1 MILPWQKQKWW
12 QISRKC
18 RLSFLDFSRL
28 FCRNS
33 FIQSYKCKYF
43 LYTFNILPNIFVYQ
57 IKVNIGWIRCL
68 WIFLLINIDPKVSII
83 FMIKLCFFMLQS
95 TCSVDI
101 QYCFS
106 SDEKESHVIFIWAKI
121 FVVNCNFSHTSFIQ
135 YSALLI

>member
-95 TCSVDI
+95 TCSVVSIVFHQMKTKFMLSSSGQRYLLLTAIFLIHLSFNI
-101 QYCFS
+101 QHY
-106 SDEKESHVIFIWAKI
+106 
-121 FVVNCNFSHTSFIQ
+121 
-135 YSALLI
+135 